1 MAEKILALVTESEA
15 TKNDLCGQLS
25 TLLDGYMKVTGYA
38 TESGVDDLIRADLIV
53 FSSNQMFDIAK
64 DMVDPACQVIIANRS
79 LNLNN
84 IDQLFLIP
92 KGSRVLVVNDL
103 IENAHEVINLLNEIG
118 LDHLNYSA
126 YSPGEPFE
134 AGFQYAV
141 TPGEVSL
148 IPKSIANIVD
158 LGSRNIDITTIIEIL
173 GRLNLLDEKAHFIS
187 AKYIET
193 IVRLNKHLHDSINEA
208 GLTNQHL
215 VKVLNHV
222 NDGMLAYNDNGIIT
236 VFNETSESIFGR
248 RATTAIGKNL
258 MHVIRDKT
266 ISNFLLTHTEDEE
279 MVGYIGDSEYIISR
293 FKIEKLHA
301 FVCTLTDTKNAL
313 TIEKKLRQ
321 IMMKK
326 GFIAKYRFSDVIGG
340 SSLMQITIDT
350 AKKLAMT
357 DMSILIH
364 GESGVGKEIFSSAIH
379 NSSPRCN
386 GPFLAINFSALPEEL
401 AESELF
407 GYEDGAFTGAKKGG
421 RKGLFEEA
429 NGGTIFL
436 DEIGDISP
444 RIQTRLLRV
453 LQEKE
458 IRRVGGTDIIP
469 VNVRVIAAT
478 NRDLVKMC
486 QQGIFRED
494 LYHRLRKLYLKIPP
508 LRAHKEDLNVLID
521 HFASSHSG
529 PKLTFI
535 DEVMAVLN
543 QSPWNGNIR
552 ELQNLIDFFQ
562 AVTTTGHIELTDLP
576 DDYYDALQSS
586 QSSLL
591 NNIDQTLNYHS
602 LSTSL
607 STDTLSNSS
616 VLTQDDLVILRCI
629 HTANALGKGIGRQGI
644 ATAISADMPYLTS
657 TRIRKRADMLCTL
670 GFITK
675 GAGRSGMR
683 LTKQGLILLNAQ
695 GIKSQ

>member
-1 MAEKILALVTESEA
+1 MTEKILALVTESES

-25 TLLDGYMKVTGYA
+25 SLLEGYMVVTGYA
-38 TESGVDDLIRADLIV
+38 TELGVKGLIKADLVV

-64 DMVDPACQVIIANRS
+64 ELVDPVCQIIIANRS

-92 KGSRVLVVNDL
+92 KGSKVLVVNDL
-103 IENAHEVINLLNEIG
+103 IENAFEVINLLNEIG

-126 YSPGEPFE
+126 FSPGSSFDAAIE
-134 AGFQYAV
+134 YAV

-148 IPKSIANIVD
+148 IPKTIPNTVD

-173 GRLNLLDEKAHFIS
+173 GRLDLLDEKAHYIS

-208 GLTNQHL
+208 VLINQHL

-222 NDGMLAYNDNGIIT
+222 NDGMLAYDDNGIIT
-236 VFNETSESIFGR
+236 VFNETSESIFGI

-266 ISNFLLTHTEDEE
+266 ICNFLLTHTEDEE
-279 MVGYIGDSEYIISR
+279 MVGHFGDAEFIISR
-293 FKIEKLHA
+293 FRVEKLHS
-301 FVCTLTDTKNAL
+301 FVCTLANIKNAL

-326 GFIAKYRFSDVIGG
+326 GFVAKYRFSDVIGD
-340 SSLMQITIDT
+340 SSLMQTTIET

-357 DMSILIH
+357 DMGILIH

-379 NSSPRCN
+379 NNSPRCN

-407 GYEDGAFTGAKKGG
+407 GYEEGAFTGAKKGG
-421 RKGLFEEA
+421 HKGLFEEA

-469 VNVRVIAAT
+469 INARVIAAT

-508 LRAHKEDLNVLID
+508 LRAHKEDLHALIH
-521 HFASSHSG
+521 HFASSAVG
-529 PKLTFI
+529 PPLTFSEDVI
-535 DEVMAVLN
+535 KVLN

-562 AVTTTGHIELTDLP
+562 AVSATGHIELSDLP
-576 DDYYDALQSS
+576 DDYYDALQASRIIQAELPLEYDS
-586 QSSLL
+586 G
-591 NNIDQTLNYHS
+591 
-602 LSTSL
+602 
-607 STDTLSNSS
+607 
-616 VLTQDDLVILRCI
+616 LTHDDFVILKCI
-629 HTANALGKGIGRQGI
+629 QTTNAHGKGIGREGI
-644 ATAISADMPYLTS
+644 AAAVSLEMPFLTS
-657 TRIRKRADMLCTL
+657 TRIRKHVEVLVTL
-670 GFITK
+670 GYAKK

-683 LTKQGLILLNAQ
+683 ITNKGINLLNTL

>member
-1 MAEKILALVTESEA
+1 MAEKILALITESEA
-15 TKNDLCGQLS
+15 TKNDLCVQLS
-25 TLLDGYMKVTGYA
+25 TLLEGYMKVTGYA
-38 TESGVDDLIRADLIV
+38 TETGIDVLIRADLVV

-64 DMVDPACQVIIANRS
+64 DFVDPDCQVIVANRS
-79 LNLNN
+79 LNFKN
-84 IDQLFLIP
+84 IDQLFFIP
-92 KGSRVLVVNDL
+92 KGSKVLVVNDL
-103 IENAHEVINLLNEIG
+103 IENAHEVINLLKEIG

-126 YSPGEPFE
+126 YAPGEPFE
-134 AGFQYAV
+134 SGFKYAV

-148 IPKSIANIVD
+148 IPKSISHIVD
-158 LGSRNIDITTIIEIL
+158 LGSRNIDLTTIIEIL

-193 IVRLNKHLHDSINEA
+193 IVRLNKRLHDSIGEA
-208 GLTNQHL
+208 NFTNQTL
-215 VKVLNHV
+215 IKVLNHV
-222 NDGMLAYNDNGIIT
+222 NDGMLAYNDNGMIT
-236 VFNETSESIFGR
+236 VFNETSETLFGI
-248 RATTAIGKNL
+248 RASAALGKNL
-258 MHVIRDKT
+258 TQVIRDKS
-266 ISNFLLTHTEDEE
+266 ICNFLLTHTENEE
-279 MVGYIGDSEYIISR
+279 MVGLIGESEYIISR
-293 FKIEKLHA
+293 FRVEKLQA
-301 FVCTLTDTKNAL
+301 YVCTLTDTKNAL
-313 TIEKKLRQ
+313 AIEKKLRQ

-326 GFIAKYRFSDVIGG
+326 GFIAKYRFSDVIGN
-340 SSLMQITIDT
+340 SSLMQTTIDT

-357 DMSILIH
+357 DMSILIR

-508 LRAHKEDLNVLID
+508 LREHKEDLNALID
-521 HFASSHSG
+521 YFASSSSG
-529 PKLTFI
+529 PKLTFS
-535 DEVMAVLN
+535 DDVMAVLH

-562 AVTTTGHIELTDLP
+562 AVTTTGHIELSDLP
-576 DDYYDALQSS
+576 DDYYDALQT
-586 QSSLL
+586 
-591 NNIDQTLNYHS
+591 NNTPSAYVTPYSPGEDA
-602 LSTSL
+602 
-607 STDTLSNSS
+607 
-616 VLTQDDLVILRCI
+616 LTQDDFVILKCI
-629 HTANALGKGIGRQGI
+629 SATNALGKGVGREGI
-644 ATAISADMPYLTS
+644 ANLVNSEMPYLTS
-657 TRIRKRADMLCTL
+657 TRIRKRTDVLSTL
-670 GFITK
+670 GYLTK
-675 GAGRSGMR
+675 GAGRGGMHI
-683 LTKQGLILLNAQ
+683 TKKGIDLLKA
-695 GIKSQ
+695 